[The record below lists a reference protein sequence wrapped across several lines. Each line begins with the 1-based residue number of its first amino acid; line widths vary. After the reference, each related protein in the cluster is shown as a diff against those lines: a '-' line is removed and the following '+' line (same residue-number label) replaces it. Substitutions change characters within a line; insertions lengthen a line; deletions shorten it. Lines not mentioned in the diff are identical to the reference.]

1 MSSDINLPLAL
12 KHDQATADMA
22 YPPVSG
28 NVYSNFHVHD
38 GARAHVG
45 NSYSYGPTE
54 DQQILQSILQSLHYP
69 EMGQRG
75 RDVSDS
81 KAGTFE
87 WLFEDR
93 DDKTSHIS
101 NKSDRDDAGAVD
113 VEGGGDE
120 GSEPSEDDAL
130 AHDINENRDGQ
141 EDMFEEEESNSDS
154 IYPDYSYA
162 QRERNDLAMGLR
174 CWLKDDR
181 DNVFWVTGKP
191 GSGKSTLMKF
201 LRDHDGTDELLREWA
216 QDDHLIVA
224 DHFFWLPGTQ
234 LQNSFEGLARSLMH
248 AILSSLATNINS
260 AKTVCGKRRWSLNTS
275 NRPWS
280 QSELKR
286 MFSNLGGL
294 RGIRLF
300 TLIDGLDECCPQ
312 DSHDELMDTLM
323 DVIQRPNFKTCL
335 SSRPWKEFTAKL
347 CRTPSLRLDQI
358 TQLDMINYTK
368 DRICKTTRDQRLT
381 AKEINNLVRLVT
393 DRADGVF
400 LWVELVVRA
409 LDVELKKDRGLSRV
423 HSIVQ
428 DFPSE
433 LDEYF
438 TALIFE
444 RIEKTSGNTTDTASV
459 LSLAMQLRERPYQN
473 KIVPDA
479 VPFIDFWL
487 LSRGALDHDL
497 EFPKSAAPKNSRTP
511 IAVMRQQ
518 TQKFLELASKD
529 LLVLR
534 RDSVDFL
541 HRTIYDFLK
550 TKSINEIILRGS
562 PSHFQR
568 PEFPSKVFGLRCIY
582 AMMAPDVQCGHL
594 DEFLAAAVRISGEN
608 ATPRTLPTR
617 TLVKICESLAVDH
630 LQDSGSCLGSV
641 NEIRGE
647 WSSSAHE
654 TKISLAGP
662 DNLATN
668 WLPYR
673 YIRTFFR
680 HWPHTAHTI
689 LTGQNGDCMSIS
701 HLRLRNLCR
710 ACTNIMHDCI
720 YNGAL
725 PNDWITQLV
734 PRGDHQPIKEKQV
747 QTDDGPQY
755 STCEFCKGCLPYSR
769 DCGLKDTFY
778 LFEKIAFESFLPKA
792 DPVAQSLVGSPSAER
807 EIARLLSFELPWYIL
822 RRTDGL
828 QALRANPQFQ
838 QFVWYRQKLRA
849 ARSLITT
856 VRRHISRL
864 ASSEST
870 MDASGIRL
878 KNVQDVWLSFLRKFV
893 EPPASRDMDDGHAD
907 LQCSCC
913 GCSCCYLC
921 RDYHTMS
928 AGCGSKC
935 RLESVVVL
943 LQPDGFPLFCKDC
956 YRKAESQHGSSPSFI
971 LTIPFRSE
979 RSVQSLGKRLPP
991 NGGTVRAVSDL
1002 IAWYSATAPAFGL
1015 GYLIPSDIAEIQQ
1028 ALLTVPEAPLYS
1040 PSF

>member
-22 YPPVSG
+22 YPSVPG

-93 DDKTSHIS
+93 DDQTSHIS

-141 EDMFEEEESNSDS
+141 EDMFEEEESESDS
-154 IYPDYSYA
+154 IYSDYSYV

-181 DNVFWVTGKP
+181 DSVFWVTGKP
-191 GSGKSTLMKF
+191 GSGKSTFMKF
-201 LRDHDGTDELLREWA
+201 LRDHDGTDQLLREWA
-216 QDDHLIVA
+216 QGDHLIVA

-248 AILSSLATNINS
+248 AILSSLATDTDS
-260 AKTVCGKRRWSLNTS
+260 AKTVCGKRRWSINTS
-275 NRPWS
+275 NRSWS

-286 MFSNLGGL
+286 MFSNLDGL

-300 TLIDGLDECCPQ
+300 VLIDGLDECCPQ
-312 DSHDELMDTLM
+312 DDHNELMDMLM
-323 DVIQRPNFKTCL
+323 EIVQRPNFKTCL

-347 CRTPSLRLDQI
+347 CRTPSLRLCQI
-358 TQLDMINYTK
+358 TQLDMVAYVK
-368 DRICKTTRDQRLT
+368 DRICRATQDQGLTTRET
-381 AKEINNLVRLVT
+381 NGLVSLVT
-393 DRADGVF
+393 GRADGVF

-409 LDVELKKDRGLSRV
+409 VDVELKKDRGLSRV
-423 HSIVQ
+423 HSIVN

-433 LDEYF
+433 LEEYF
-438 TALIFE
+438 TALIFK

-459 LSLAMQLRERPYQN
+459 LSLAMQLRERSHRF
-473 KIVPDA
+473 PDDFA
-479 VPFIDFWL
+479 QETFPFIDFWL

-497 EFPKSAAPKNSRTP
+497 EFPKSGAPKNSRTS
-511 IAVMRQQ
+511 IAMMRQQ

-534 RDSVDFL
+534 RDCVDFL

-568 PEFPSKVFGLRCIY
+568 PEFPSKVVGLRCIY
-582 AMMAPDVQCGHL
+582 AMMVPDVQCGYIDQL
-594 DEFLAAAVRISGEN
+594 LAAAVRISGEN
-608 ATPRTLPTR
+608 STTR
-617 TLVKICESLAVDH
+617 TLATACESLAIDH
-630 LQDSGSCLGSV
+630 LQDAGSCFGSV
-641 NEIRGE
+641 TEIDGM
-647 WSSSAHE
+647 WSSSKHE
-654 TKISLAGP
+654 TKISMAGP

-673 YIRTFFR
+673 FIRTFFR
-680 HWPHTAHTI
+680 HWPQTAHTI
-689 LTGQNGDCMSIS
+689 LTGQSEDCMTIS
-701 HLRLRNLCR
+701 HLRLRDLCR
-710 ACTNIMHDCI
+710 ACTDIMHDCI

-734 PRGDHQPIKEKQV
+734 PRGGHQPIKRKHV
-747 QTDDGPQY
+747 QTDDGPLH
-755 STCEFCKGCLPYSR
+755 STCEFCKVCLPYSR
-769 DCGLKDTFY
+769 DCGLKDTFF
-778 LFEKIAFESFLPKA
+778 LFEKIAFESFLPQA
-792 DPVAQSLVGSPSAER
+792 DLVAQTLVDSPSSER
-807 EIARLLSFELPWYIL
+807 EIANLLSFDLPWYIL

-856 VRRHISRL
+856 MRSHLPAATL
-864 ASSEST
+864 AVV
-870 MDASGIRL
+870 ASDHDSGDLARI
-878 KNVQDVWLSFLRKFV
+878 QDVWLSFLRRFI
-893 EPPASRDMDDGHAD
+893 EPPASRDMDDGHAE

-913 GCSCCYLC
+913 GCSCCYSC
-921 RDYHTMS
+921 RDYHKWS
-928 AGCGSKC
+928 QSCSSNC
-935 RLESVVVL
+935 RLKSVVAL

-956 YRKAESQHGSSPSFI
+956 YRKAESQRGSSPSFV

-979 RSVQSLGKRLPP
+979 RSVQSLGKMLPS
-991 NGGTVRAVSDL
+991 NEGTVRAVSDL

-1028 ALLTVPEAPLYS
+1028 ALLTVPEAPLFS

>member
-22 YPPVSG
+22 YPSVSG

-87 WLFEDR
+87 WLFEDL
-93 DDKTSHIS
+93 DDQTSHIS

-141 EDMFEEEESNSDS
+141 EDMFEEEESDSDS
-154 IYPDYSYA
+154 IYSDYSYA

-181 DNVFWVTGKP
+181 DSVFWVTGKP
-191 GSGKSTLMKF
+191 GSGKSTLLKF
-201 LRDHDGTDELLREWA
+201 LRDHDSTYELLREWA
-216 QDDHLIVA
+216 QEHHLIVA

-248 AILSSLATNINS
+248 SILSFFATDTDS
-260 AKTVCGKRRWSLNTS
+260 AKAICGKRRWSLNTS

-300 TLIDGLDECCPQ
+300 ILIDGLDECCPQ
-312 DSHDELMDTLM
+312 DSHDELMDMLM
-323 DVIQRPNFKTCL
+323 DIVQRPNFKICL
-335 SSRPWKEFTAKL
+335 SSRPWKEFAAKL
-347 CRTPSLRLDQI
+347 CHSPSLRLDQI
-358 TQLDMINYTK
+358 SHLDMIAYTK
-368 DRICKTTRDQRLT
+368 ERIYKTTRDQRLT
-381 AKEINNLVRLVT
+381 AREINDLVRLVT

-423 HSIVQ
+423 HSIVN

-459 LSLAMQLRERPYQN
+459 LSLAIQLRAQSVN
-473 KIVPDA
+473 GFTF
-479 VPFIDFWL
+479 PFIDFWL

-497 EFPKSAAPKNSRTP
+497 EFPGSNAPKNSRTP

-518 TQKFLELASKD
+518 TQTFLELTSKD
-529 LLVLR
+529 LLVLSGDR
-534 RDSVDFL
+534 VDFL

-550 TKSINEIILRGS
+550 RNSINETILQGS
-562 PSHFQR
+562 PAHFQR
-568 PEFPSKVFGLRCIY
+568 PDFLSKVFGLRCMY
-582 AMMAPDVQCGHL
+582 AMMAPDVQCGQVDL
-594 DEFLAAAVRISGEN
+594 LLADAVSSSGEN
-608 ATPRTLPTR
+608 ATTR
-617 TLVKICESLAVDH
+617 TLATICESLAIDH
-630 LQDSGSCLGSV
+630 LQNARSCFGSV
-641 NEIRGE
+641 SEIRGM
-647 WSSSAHE
+647 WSSTEHQI
-654 TKISLAGP
+654 KNFMAGP
-662 DNLATN
+662 VNLATD
-668 WLPYR
+668 WLPCR
-673 YIRTFFR
+673 YIRAFFR
-680 HWPHTAHTI
+680 HWPHTANTM
-689 LTGQNGDCMSIS
+689 LTGQDQDYMTIS
-701 HLRLRNLCR
+701 HLRLRDLCR
-710 ACTNIMHDCI
+710 ACTDIMHDCI
-720 YNGAL
+720 YHGAV
-725 PNDWITQLV
+725 PNDWLTRLV
-734 PRGDHQPIKEKQV
+734 PREDFERIRGKHV
-747 QTDDGPQY
+747 QTDDGPQH
-755 STCEFCKGCLPYSR
+755 STCEFCKVYLPYSR
-769 DCGLKDTFY
+769 DCGLKDTFF
-778 LFEKIAFESFLPKA
+778 LSEKIAFENVLPKVDLPA
-792 DPVAQSLVGSPSAER
+792 HTLVGSPTSER
-807 EIARLLSFELPWYIL
+807 RIAKLLPFELPWSIL
-822 RRTDGL
+822 HRVDGL
-828 QALRANPQFQ
+828 QALSATSQFQ
-838 QFVWYRQKLRA
+838 QFVWCRQKLRA

-870 MDASGIRL
+870 MDASGVHLYDI
-878 KNVQDVWLSFLRKFV
+878 QAIWLSFLRKFI
-893 EPPASRDMDDGHAD
+893 EPPAARDIDDGHSG
-907 LQCSCC
+907 LQCSFC
-913 GCSCCYLC
+913 GCRCC
-921 RDYHTMS
+921 RDCLGYCPCARC
-928 AGCGSKC
+928 AGNC

-956 YRKAESQHGSSPSFI
+956 YRKAASQRGSSPSFV
-971 LTIPFRSE
+971 LTFQFRLI
-979 RSVQSLGKRLPP
+979 QSPGRRLPP
-991 NGGTVRAVSDL
+991 NGNTAKAVSDL

-1015 GYLIPSDIAEIQQ
+1015 GYLIPSDVAEIQQ
-1028 ALLTVPEAPLYS
+1028 ALLTVPEAPLI
-1040 PSF
+1040 SFRFW

>member
-22 YPPVSG
+22 YPSVSG

-87 WLFEDR
+87 WLFEDC
-93 DDKTSHIS
+93 DGQTSRIS
-101 NKSDRDDAGAVD
+101 NKSDRDDAGNY
-113 VEGGGDE
+113 
-120 GSEPSEDDAL
+120 SHKQRQRNAL
-130 AHDINENRDGQ
+130 AMDIR
-141 EDMFEEEESNSDS
+141 
-154 IYPDYSYA
+154 Y
-162 QRERNDLAMGLR
+162 
-174 CWLKDDR
+174 WLKDDR
-181 DNVFWVTGKP
+181 DSVFWVTGKP
-191 GSGKSTLMKF
+191 GSGKSTFMKF

-248 AILSSLATNINS
+248 AILSSLTTDTNS
-260 AKTVCGKRRWSLNTS
+260 AKTICGKRRWSLNTS

-280 QSELKR
+280 QRALKR
-286 MFSNLGGL
+286 MFSNLSGL
-294 RGIRLF
+294 RGIRIF
-300 TLIDGLDECCPQ
+300 ILIDGLDECCPQ
-312 DSHDELMDTLM
+312 GSHDELMDTLM
-323 DVIQRPNFKTCL
+323 DMVQRPNFKTCL

-347 CRTPSLRLDQI
+347 GRTPSLRLDEI
-358 TQLDMINYTK
+358 TQLDMIAYVK
-368 DRICKTTRDQRLT
+368 DRIYRTTQDQGLTTRETND
-381 AKEINNLVRLVT
+381 LVSLVT
-393 DRADGVF
+393 YRADGVF

-409 LDVELKKDRGLSRV
+409 VDVELKKDRGLSRV

-438 TALIFE
+438 TALIFQ

-459 LSLAMQLRERPYQN
+459 LNLAMQLREQPYRSLN
-473 KIVPDA
+473 NSTF
-479 VPFIDFWL
+479 PFIDFWL

-497 EFPKSAAPKNSRTP
+497 EFPKSDTPENSRTP

-518 TQKFLELASKD
+518 TQTFLELASKD
-529 LLVLR
+529 LLVLDYNR
-534 RDSVDFL
+534 VEFL

-562 PSHFQR
+562 PAHFQR
-568 PEFPSKVFGLRCIY
+568 PDFLSKVLGLRCIY
-582 AMMAPDVQCGHL
+582 AMMAPDVRCGQIDQL
-594 DEFLAAAVRISGEN
+594 LAATVR
-608 ATPRTLPTR
+608 LPDEHVKKR
-617 TLVKICESLAVDH
+617 TLVTICESLAIDH
-630 LQDSGSCLGSV
+630 LQDARSCFGSV
-641 NEIRGE
+641 TEERG
-647 WSSSAHE
+647 SSSPAEHQ

-680 HWPHTAHTI
+680 HWPHTAHTT
-689 LTGQNGDCMSIS
+689 LTGRNGDCMSIS
-701 HLRLRNLCR
+701 HLRLRDLCR

-725 PNDWITQLV
+725 PNDWIPQLI
-734 PRGDHQPIKEKQV
+734 PRWGHQPIERRHV
-747 QTDDGPQY
+747 QTDDGPLQ
-755 STCEFCKGCLPYSR
+755 STCEFCKVRLPYSR
-769 DCGLKDTFY
+769 DCGLKDTFF
-778 LFEKIAFESFLPKA
+778 LFEKIAFESSLPKA
-792 DPVAQSLVGSPSAER
+792 DLVAQKHVGGPSSER
-807 EIARLLSFELPWYIL
+807 EIARSLSFELPWYIL

-828 QALRANPQFQ
+828 QALRADPQFQ

-856 VRRHISRL
+856 VRRHISHL

-870 MDASGIRL
+870 MSASGFRL
-878 KNVQDVWLSFLRKFV
+878 KEVQDVWLSFLRRFI
-893 EPPASRDMDDGHAD
+893 EPPASRDMDDGHAE

-913 GCSCCYLC
+913 GCSCCYRC

-928 AGCGSKC
+928 ERCGRSKC

-956 YRKAESQHGSSPSFI
+956 YRKAASQPGSSPSFV
-971 LTIPFRSE
+971 LTIQFRFE
-979 RSVQSLGKRLPP
+979 RPIQPLGKRLPHL
-991 NGGTVRAVSDL
+991 GTVKAVSDL
-1002 IAWYSATAPAFGL
+1002 IAWYTATAPAFGL
-1015 GYLIPSDIAEIQQ
+1015 GYLIPSDIAAIQQ
-1028 ALLTVPEAPLYS
+1028 ALLTVPETR
-1040 PSF
+1040 